1 MKFRF
6 ARHTNNL
13 ENIKSFYINVLG
25 FELLGEFKNHANY
38 NGVFIGKPNLDWHL
52 EFTTSDDEIIHSFN
66 EDDILV
72 FYPETAEEYKL
83 NIETIQ
89 KQNICFINA
98 KNLYWNENGKMI
110 LDPDGY
116 RIVISNSKFKTSF

>member
-13 ENIKSFYINVLG
+13 EKLKSFYTDVLG
-25 FELLGEFKNHANY
+25 FDLLGGFEDHDNY
-38 NGVFIGKPNLDWHL
+38 NGIFLGYKNAGWHL
-52 EFTTSDDEIIHSFN
+52 EFTESDQPANHTFD

-72 FYPETAEEYKL
+72 FYPESEEKYTRL
-83 NIETIQ
+83 LAHLREHQVEFIQ
-89 KQNICFINA
+89 PQNP
-98 KNLYWNENGKMI
+98 YWSENGVMI

-116 RIVISNSKFKTSF
+116 RVVIAATR

>member
-13 ENIKSFYINVLG
+13 ENIKSFYIKVLG
-25 FELLGEFKNHANY
+25 FELLGSFENHNEY
-38 NGVFIGKPNLDWHL
+38 NGIFIGKPNSDWHL
-52 EFTTSDDEIIHSFN
+52 EFTQSNEVVEFNFN

-72 FYPETAEEYKL
+72 FYPEKIISYNSILENIQKE
-83 NIETIQ
+83 NISFIET
-89 KQNICFINA
+89 
-98 KNLYWNENGKMI
+98 KNPYWNENGKMI

-116 RIVISNSKFKTSF
+116 RIIISNLKCR